1 MKNVF
6 LHRIKSWLNWR
17 MHSVSWRSIHSPWLF
32 SLLQTMR
39 GAAISWPEIEQER
52 SRLLHDQNDVP
63 PLDLGAGSQSKART
77 VAEIAQNAL
86 KRPRHAR
93 ALAGLARHMDAV
105 GVLELG
111 TCLGIT
117 TAYLGKHAASVTTI
131 EGNPALAKHSED
143 VWQRL
148 NVQNVTSI
156 VGNFDDV
163 LPSLPPQQ
171 YDLVFIDGNHR
182 GSALL
187 QYVNELAPYLT
198 EKGVIVC
205 DDIHWSRD
213 MESAWDELIQE
224 NRWSL
229 RVDFYEWG
237 LLTANP
243 SLAREF
249 HCIRF

>member
-1 MKNVF
+1 
-6 LHRIKSWLNWR
+6 
-17 MHSVSWRSIHSPWLF
+17 
-32 SLLQTMR
+32 MR

-93 ALAGLARHMDAV
+93 ALAGLARHLDAV

-163 LPSLPPQQ
+163 LPSLPLQQ

-213 MESAWDELIQE
+213 MESAWDKLIQE

>member
-1 MKNVF
+1 
-6 LHRIKSWLNWR
+6 
-17 MHSVSWRSIHSPWLF
+17 
-32 SLLQTMR
+32 MR
-39 GAAISWPEIEQER
+39 GASISWPEIERER
-52 SRLLHDQNDVP
+52 SRLLKDQNEVP
-63 PLDLGAGSQSKART
+63 MLDLGAGSQSKART
-77 VAEIAQNAL
+77 VAEIAQSAL

-93 ALAGLARHMDAV
+93 ALAGLASYLETAV
-105 GVLELG
+105 VLELG

-163 LPSLPPQQ
+163 LPSLPLQQ

-213 MESAWDELIQE
+213 MESAWEKLIQE

>member
-1 MKNVF
+1 
-6 LHRIKSWLNWR
+6 
-17 MHSVSWRSIHSPWLF
+17 
-32 SLLQTMR
+32 MR

-93 ALAGLARHMDAV
+93 ALAGLARHLDAV

-163 LPSLPPQQ
+163 LPSLPLQQ

-213 MESAWDELIQE
+213 MESAWDKLIQE

-249 HCIRF
+249 HRIRF

>member
-1 MKNVF
+1 
-6 LHRIKSWLNWR
+6 
-17 MHSVSWRSIHSPWLF
+17 
-32 SLLQTMR
+32 MR

-93 ALAGLARHMDAV
+93 ALAGLARHLDAV

-156 VGNFDDV
+156 LGNFDDV
-163 LPSLPPQQ
+163 LPSLPLQQ

-213 MESAWDELIQE
+213 MESAWDKLIQE

>member
-1 MKNVF
+1 MCSSIESRVGSIGECTPF
-6 LHRIKSWLNWR
+6 LGEASTAHGCFHCFKPCEGRRPLGQRLSRNAVDCCTIRMTCHRSTSELVHNPRREPWPKSPKMR
-17 MHSVSWRSIHSPWLF
+17 SSGRVMHGH
-32 SLLQTMR
+32 LQASR
-39 GAAISWPEIEQER
+39 RHLDAA
-52 SRLLHDQNDVP
+52 
-63 PLDLGAGSQSKART
+63 
-77 VAEIAQNAL
+77 
-86 KRPRHAR
+86 
-93 ALAGLARHMDAV
+93 

-163 LPSLPPQQ
+163 LPSLPLQQ

-187 QYVNELAPYLT
+187 QYVNELAPCLT

-213 MESAWDELIQE
+213 MESAWDKLIQE

>member
-1 MKNVF
+1 
-6 LHRIKSWLNWR
+6 
-17 MHSVSWRSIHSPWLF
+17 
-32 SLLQTMR
+32 MR
-39 GAAISWPEIEQER
+39 GASISWPEIERER
-52 SRLLHDQNDVP
+52 SRLLKDQNEVP
-63 PLDLGAGSQSKART
+63 MLDLGAGSQSKART
-77 VAEIAQNAL
+77 VAEIAQSAL

-93 ALAGLARHMDAV
+93 ALAGLASYLETAV
-105 GVLELG
+105 VLELG

-117 TAYLGKHAASVTTI
+117 TAYLGKHSASVTTI
-131 EGNPALAKHSED
+131 EGNPALAGHAED
-143 VWQRL
+143 IWRRL

-156 VGNFDDV
+156 VGDFDDV
-163 LPSLPPQQ
+163 LPSLPPVQ
-171 YDLVFIDGNHR
+171 YDLIFIDGNHR
-182 GSALL
+182 GAALIR
-187 QYVNELAPYLT
+187 YVNELAPCLS

-213 MESAWDELIQE
+213 MEAAWDELIQE

-249 HCIRF
+249 HRIRF

>member
-1 MKNVF
+1 
-6 LHRIKSWLNWR
+6 
-17 MHSVSWRSIHSPWLF
+17 
-32 SLLQTMR
+32 MR

-52 SRLLHDQNDVP
+52 NRLLHDQNDVP

-93 ALAGLARHMDAV
+93 ALAGLARHLDAV

-163 LPSLPPQQ
+163 LPSLPLQQ

-213 MESAWDELIQE
+213 MESAWDKLIQE

>member
-1 MKNVF
+1 M
-6 LHRIKSWLNWR
+6 
-17 MHSVSWRSIHSPWLF
+17 
-32 SLLQTMR
+32 Q
-39 GAAISWPEIEQER
+39 GAVISWPEIEQER

-93 ALAGLARHMDAV
+93 ALAGLARHLDAV

-131 EGNPALAKHSED
+131 EGNPVLAEHSED

-156 VGNFDDV
+156 VGNFDDL

>member
-1 MKNVF
+1 M
-6 LHRIKSWLNWR
+6 R
-17 MHSVSWRSIHSPWLF
+17 SVSWRGIHSPWLF

-39 GAAISWPEIEQER
+39 GASIACPEIELER
-52 SRLLHDQNDVP
+52 SRLLKDQNEVP

-77 VAEIAQNAL
+77 VAEIAQSAL

-93 ALAGLARHMDAV
+93 ALAGLASYLDAAV
-105 GVLELG
+105 VLELG

-131 EGNPALAKHSED
+131 EGNPKLAGHAED
-143 VWQRL
+143 IWRRL
-148 NVQNVTSI
+148 NLQNVTSI
-156 VGNFDDV
+156 VGDFDDV

-171 YDLVFIDGNHR
+171 YDLIFIDGNHR
-182 GSALL
+182 GAALIR
-187 QYVNELAPYLT
+187 YVNELAPCLS

-213 MESAWDELIQE
+213 MEAAWDELIQE

-249 HCIRF
+249 HRIRF

>member
-1 MKNVF
+1 
-6 LHRIKSWLNWR
+6 
-17 MHSVSWRSIHSPWLF
+17 
-32 SLLQTMR
+32 MR
-39 GAAISWPEIEQER
+39 GASIAWPEIELER
-52 SRLLHDQNDVP
+52 SRLLEDQNEVP

-77 VAEIAQNAL
+77 VAEIAQSAL

-93 ALAGLARHMDAV
+93 ALAGLASYLDAAV
-105 GVLELG
+105 VLELG
-111 TCLGIT
+111 SCLGIT

-131 EGNPALAKHSED
+131 EGNPMLVGHAKD
-143 VWQRL
+143 IWRRL

-156 VGNFDDV
+156 VGDFDDV

-171 YDLVFIDGNHR
+171 YDLIFIDGNHR
-182 GSALL
+182 GAALIR
-187 QYVNELAPYLT
+187 YVNKLAPCLS

-213 MESAWDELIQE
+213 MEAAWDELIQE

-229 RVDFYEWG
+229 RIDFYEWG

-249 HCIRF
+249 HRIRF

>member
-1 MKNVF
+1 
-6 LHRIKSWLNWR
+6 

-39 GAAISWPEIEQER
+39 GAATSWPEIEQER

-93 ALAGLARHMDAV
+93 ALAGLARHLDAV

-163 LPSLPPQQ
+163 LPSLPLQQ

-213 MESAWDELIQE
+213 MESAWDKLIQE

>member
-1 MKNVF
+1 
-6 LHRIKSWLNWR
+6 

-93 ALAGLARHMDAV
+93 ALAGLARHLDAV
-105 GVLELG
+105 RVLELG

-163 LPSLPPQQ
+163 LPSLPLQQ

-213 MESAWDELIQE
+213 MESAWDKLIQE

>member
-1 MKNVF
+1 
-6 LHRIKSWLNWR
+6 

-93 ALAGLARHMDAV
+93 ALAGLARHLDAV

-163 LPSLPPQQ
+163 LPSLPLQQ

-213 MESAWDELIQE
+213 MESAWDKLIQE

>member
-1 MKNVF
+1 
-6 LHRIKSWLNWR
+6 

-39 GAAISWPEIEQER
+39 NSEISWPALEQER
-52 SRLLHDQNDVP
+52 SRLLKDQNNVP
-63 PLDLGAGSQSKART
+63 PLDFGAGSQSKART
-77 VAEIAQNAL
+77 VAEIAQSAL

-93 ALAGLARHMDAV
+93 ALAGLASYLDTAV
-105 GVLELG
+105 VLELG

-117 TAYLGKHAASVTTI
+117 TAYLGKHAVSVTTI

-143 VWQRL
+143 IWQRL

-156 VGNFDDV
+156 VGNFDEV
-163 LPSLPPQQ
+163 VPSLPPQQ

-182 GSALL
+182 GPALL
-187 QYVNELAPYLT
+187 RYVNALAPCLS
-198 EKGVIVC
+198 EQGVIVC

-213 MESAWDELIQE
+213 MEAAWDELTQE

-249 HCIRF
+249 HRIRF

>member
-1 MKNVF
+1 
-6 LHRIKSWLNWR
+6 
-17 MHSVSWRSIHSPWLF
+17 
-32 SLLQTMR
+32 MR

-93 ALAGLARHMDAV
+93 ALAGLARHLDAV

-243 SLAREF
+243 SLASEF

>member
-1 MKNVF
+1 
-6 LHRIKSWLNWR
+6 

-39 GAAISWPEIEQER
+39 GASIAYPEIELER
-52 SRLLHDQNDVP
+52 SRLLKDQNEVP

-77 VAEIAQNAL
+77 VSEIAQSAL

-93 ALAGLARHMDAV
+93 ALAGLASYLDTAV
-105 GVLELG
+105 VLELG

-131 EGNPALAKHSED
+131 EGNPTLAGHAED
-143 VWQRL
+143 IWRRL

-156 VGNFDDV
+156 VGDFDDA
-163 LPSLPPQQ
+163 LPSLPPQR
-171 YDLVFIDGNHR
+171 YDLIFIDGNHR
-182 GSALL
+182 GAALIR
-187 QYVNELAPYLT
+187 YVNKLAPCLS

-213 MESAWDELIQE
+213 MEAAWDELIQE

-249 HCIRF
+249 HRIRF

>member
-93 ALAGLARHMDAV
+93 ALAGLARHLDAV

-205 DDIHWSRD
+205 DDIHWSGD
-213 MESAWDELIQE
+213 MESAWDELTQE

>member
-1 MKNVF
+1 
-6 LHRIKSWLNWR
+6 
-17 MHSVSWRSIHSPWLF
+17 
-32 SLLQTMR
+32 MR

-93 ALAGLARHMDAV
+93 ALAGLARHLDAV

>member
-1 MKNVF
+1 
-6 LHRIKSWLNWR
+6 
-17 MHSVSWRSIHSPWLF
+17 
-32 SLLQTMR
+32 MR

-93 ALAGLARHMDAV
+93 ALAGLARHLDAV

-205 DDIHWSRD
+205 DDIHWSLD